1 MDSIDHFIGKQ
12 SIRIQEQ
19 RALLNS
25 HLRDEWQPLQ
35 LMFLTFIFSGIF
47 FQLWNKLSNRE
58 KDLLTSLKETFFRF
72 VRSLPVISS
81 MIQKELDATK
91 SEIGKN
97 MFPLKKGQK
106 YKTKLPQKGLKPEEV
121 VELVRTQY
129 KSLETTHWE
138 DGRVSGAVYSCGQE
152 NDRMMSEVFSMFVGA
167 NLLQPEV
174 FPGPRKMEAEIV
186 SMVCNMFKGGEHAC
200 GVVTSCG
207 SESILLACKAY
218 REYAY
223 KKGITKPEILM
234 PESAHA
240 AFVKGGKY
248 FKMKIVKVPLDK
260 KTYRVD
266 FKKMKKMVNS
276 NTAMLVGS
284 VPSFPHGACDP
295 IEDIAKLG
303 KQHDIPVHVDQCM
316 GGFLTPFVG
325 KEYNIPPCDFTVE
338 GVTSISADTHKYG
351 KAPKGTS
358 TLVYRHP
365 KYREGQYFAYTD
377 WSGGIYASSTMAGSR
392 SGAIMATC
400 WAALMNNGW
409 EGYQLTAHKVLKCRQ
424 YIEKSLHKIP
434 ELKVFGQPGV
444 NILSFGSDVFDIYR
458 LGDILTSKGWHM
470 FTIQMPSG
478 LNLAITP
485 LFVEGST
492 PDDFLRDVRNG
503 TTEIMKSPKAKSEGM
518 AAIYGMA
525 AKIPDKAILSEFV
538 TGYLDAYY
546 HTK

>member
-58 KDLLTSLKETFFRF
+58 KDLLTALKETFFRF
-72 VRSLPVISS
+72 VRSLPIISS

-266 FKKMKKMVNS
+266 FK
-276 NTAMLVGS
+276 
-284 VPSFPHGACDP
+284 
-295 IEDIAKLG
+295 LG

-377 WSGGIYASSTMAGSR
+377 WSGGIYASSTMAAPANYDS
-392 SGAIMATC
+392 
-400 WAALMNNGW
+400 N
-409 EGYQLTAHKVLKCRQ
+409 
-424 YIEKSLHKIP
+424 
-434 ELKVFGQPGV
+434 
-444 NILSFGSDVFDIYR
+444 
-458 LGDILTSKGWHM
+458 
-470 FTIQMPSG
+470 
-478 LNLAITP
+478 
-485 LFVEGST
+485 
-492 PDDFLRDVRNG
+492 
-503 TTEIMKSPKAKSEGM
+503 
-518 AAIYGMA
+518 
-525 AKIPDKAILSEFV
+525 
-538 TGYLDAYY
+538 
-546 HTK
+546 